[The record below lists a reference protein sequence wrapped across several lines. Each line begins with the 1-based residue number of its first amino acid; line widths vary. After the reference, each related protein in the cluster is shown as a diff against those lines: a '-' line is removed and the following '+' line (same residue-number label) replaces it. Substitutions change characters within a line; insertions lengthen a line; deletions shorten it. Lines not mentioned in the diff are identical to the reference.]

1 MIEKLKLWLLRQA
14 TIYAIKTLEAIPG
27 KVINYFEMLKQNKAK
42 LEAYHAEQL
51 SEEARRES
59 DLNLLK

>member
-1 MIEKLKLWLLRQA
+1 MIEKLKLWLLKQA
-14 TIYAIKTLEAIPG
+14 VKYAVKTLKTIPD
-27 KVINYFEMLKQNKAK
+27 KVINYFETLKENKAK

-51 SEEARRES
+51 SEEARHES

>member
-1 MIEKLKLWLLRQA
+1 MIGKLKIWLLKLA
-14 TIYAIKTLEAIPG
+14 VKYAVKTLRTIPDRI
-27 KVINYFEMLKQNKAK
+27 VDYFETLKENKAK

-51 SEEARRES
+51 TEEARRES